1 MHEHWTLNASGSF
14 TRVSS
19 MCHKMF
25 IHLTYMQ
32 VECLSEET
40 SLNKISKCQ
49 TCSLNSIWSCVYLR
63 KKCQFSVCW
72 HYRDRKSPI
81 SAITTAAKSFH
92 PGERKLCRKT
102 TKEKREQNLVQLTS
116 HGWFLL
122 ARTVPCHPRLIR
134 TSRLRLTLR
143 LILVNEHSL
152 MQELFKSVWQS
163 EFQLELVIMMHI
175 SLLSCKTSGCKEKE
189 MVTSNGSEK
198 AFKAFFLRGEHTKYA
213 ESNNQPWKHTEWVG
227 YS

>member
-1 MHEHWTLNASGSF
+1 
-14 TRVSS
+14 
-19 MCHKMF
+19 MCHKMS
-25 IHLTYMQ
+25 ICSIYMQ

-40 SLNKISKCQ
+40 SLNKHQ

-72 HYRDRKSPI
+72 HYRDRKSHI
-81 SAITTAAKSFH
+81 SVITSAAKCIH
-92 PGERKLCRKT
+92 PAQRKLWRT
-102 TKEKREQNLVQLTS
+102 PTKKKKREQNLVQLTF

-122 ARTVPCHPRLIR
+122 ARTVACHPRLIR
-134 TSRLRLTLR
+134 TSRLRLTLC
-143 LILVNEHSL
+143 LILANEHSL

-175 SLLSCKTSGCKEKE
+175 SLLPCKTSGCKEKDL
-189 MVTSNGSEK
+189 VTAVAQRMLLKHSSWGRS
-198 AFKAFFLRGEHTKYA
+198 TPITQ
-213 ESNNQPWKHTEWVG
+213 SDNQPWKHTEWVG

>member
-1 MHEHWTLNASGSF
+1 
-14 TRVSS
+14 
-19 MCHKMF
+19 
-25 IHLTYMQ
+25 MQ

-40 SLNKISKCQ
+40 SLNKISKPQ
-49 TCSLNSIWSCVYLR
+49 THFLNSIWSCVYLE
-63 KKCQFSVCW
+63 KKRQFSVCW
-72 HYRDRKSPI
+72 HYRDRKSCI
-81 SAITTAAKSFH
+81 SVITTAAKSIH

-102 TKEKREQNLVQLTS
+102 TKDKTEQNLVQLTS

-122 ARTVPCHPRLIR
+122 ARTVACHPRLIR

-175 SLLSCKTSGCKEKE
+175 SLLSCKTSGCKKKE
-189 MVTSNGSEK
+189 LATSNGSEN
-198 AFKAFFLRGEHTKYA
+198 AFRAFFLREEHTNQT
-213 ESNNQPWKHTEWVG
+213 ESNSQPWKHTEWIG